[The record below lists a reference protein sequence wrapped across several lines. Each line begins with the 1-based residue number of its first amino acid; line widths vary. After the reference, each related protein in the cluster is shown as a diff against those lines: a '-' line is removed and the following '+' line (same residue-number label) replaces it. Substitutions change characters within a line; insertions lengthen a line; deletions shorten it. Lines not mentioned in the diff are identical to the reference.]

1 MIKEDYLLLEK
12 ILYTDTPSSMESEMG
27 AIIKQYAGER
37 LLFNSDAMGNYYLEL
52 NSGKGL
58 PIMIAAH
65 TDEIALQVVNIMD
78 SGLLS
83 FRMVGGV
90 DVKSICGSRVKILT
104 SHGKIPGVIC
114 KKPIHVEM
122 IEKVYDKP
130 LEFHN
135 MWIDIGC
142 SDRDEA
148 AALVEIGDL
157 ISFDAPVTYLG
168 QNRIAAKALDNKS
181 SVYVLLKT
189 MLRLQAGNDVSNNVV
204 AVFTAQEEV
213 GCKGATVAAERLRP
227 NIGIC
232 LDVCVATDCPDSN
245 ADRYGIVKL
254 GKGPVLEYTTD
265 VNRMLLNDVVSHL
278 SSKGLSFQKGV
289 GLSCTGGTDTAKMQV
304 SCTGIPCI
312 LLSIPLRS
320 MHTTSEVCDCNDL
333 DNTIEVLVELL
344 KYLEGYAGVC

>member
-1 MIKEDYLLLEK
+1 MIKEDYLLLEQ
-12 ILYTDTPSSMESEMG
+12 ILLTDTPSSMESEIG
-27 AIIKQYAGER
+27 SIIRQYSGER
-37 LLFNSDAMGNYYLEL
+37 LLFNSDSMGNSYLEL
-52 NSGKGL
+52 NSGKGR

-65 TDEIALQVVNIMD
+65 ADEIGLQVVNVMD

-90 DVKSICGSRVKILT
+90 DVKSICGARVKILT
-104 SHGKIPGVIC
+104 SRGKIPGVIC

-122 IEKVYDKP
+122 IEKAGEKP
-130 LEFHN
+130 MDFSD

-142 SDRDEA
+142 RDRNEA
-148 AALVEIGDL
+148 SALVEAGDL
-157 ISFDAPVTYLG
+157 ISFDAPVTCLG

-189 MLRLQAGNDVSNNVV
+189 MLRLQAENYAKNVV

-227 NIGIC
+227 DIGIC
-232 LDVCVATDCPDSN
+232 LDVCVATDCPGSN
-245 ADRYGIVKL
+245 ADRYGLVKI
-254 GKGPVLEYTTD
+254 GEGPVIEYTTD
-265 VNRMLLNDVVSHL
+265 VNRMLLDDVVSHL
-278 SSKGLSFQKGV
+278 RDKGLPFQKGV

-312 LLSIPLRS
+312 LISIPLRS

-333 DNTIEVLVELL
+333 DNTIEVLAELL
-344 KYLEGYAGVC
+344 KYLESYAGVC